1 MNERNQIR
9 PLTARHR
16 IGYAMGD
23 FGGCM
28 TFGLMAAF
36 TTRYYINVAMIDTAF
51 IAAMTLIWK
60 LFDAL
65 ANPFV
70 GVMLDKSFAASGGRR
85 DKFRPWIIRMAPMLS
100 VCAILVFTAP
110 GWVDGMARLA
120 VAFSTYLMYEA
131 VYAVHV
137 IAFGGLI
144 SGMAVNDVER
154 SQLSSARGIGGTLG
168 GILPQ
173 VLFPR
178 IIEAFEGNSQL
189 GYGMGVTVCAAIG
202 LVLCLS
208 CYALTEERN
217 PSSRTVNA
225 APIRVMDIITVL
237 TKNRAVLALCLHG
250 MLQGV
255 LMAVAGSLGTY
266 MYADV
271 LGKLSLMSTAAILGM
286 PVTILFMSFAPK
298 FTKKFGSERV
308 LRTSLLLGAG
318 LYVGLFAAHALTTV
332 NIWVHIGWNAV
343 ASGMANLSNMM
354 QWCMLGE
361 SIEYNEYLT
370 GKRTE
375 GSINGTFNML
385 RRAGQGLGAAT
396 GVGLLGLVGYDATA
410 TIQSAATILG
420 IKALCLLFPAACALG
435 SWLVFRFLWNLTP
448 ELRQKIAAAKTAN
461 S

>member
-1 MNERNQIR
+1 MNNSNRPG

-16 IGYAMGD
+16 IGYALGD

-36 TTRYYINVAMIDTAF
+36 TTRYYINVAMIDTAV
-51 IAAMTLIWK
+51 IAVMTLFWK
-60 LFDAL
+60 FFDAL

-70 GVMLDKSFAASGGRR
+70 GVMLDKSFASSGGKR

-131 VYAVHV
+131 VYAIHV
-137 IAFGGLI
+137 IAFAGLI
-144 SGMAVNDVER
+144 SGMAVNDDER
-154 SQLSSARGIGGTLG
+154 AQLSSARGIGGTLG

-178 IIEAFEGNSQL
+178 IIEAFEGNPRL
-189 GYGMGVTVCAAIG
+189 GYGLGVTVCAALG
-202 LVLCLS
+202 LLLCLC

-217 PSSRTVNA
+217 PASRTVNA
-225 APIRVMDIITVL
+225 APIRATDILTVL

-255 LMAVAGSLGTY
+255 LMAVSGSLGTY

-271 LGKLSLMSTAAILGM
+271 LGRLSLMSTAAILGL
-286 PVTILFMSFAPK
+286 PVTILFMSVAPK
-298 FTKKFGSERV
+298 FVKKFGSERV
-308 LRTSLLLGAG
+308 LRFSLLLGAG

-332 NIWVHIGWNAV
+332 NIWLHIGWNAI

-354 QWCMLGE
+354 QWGMLGE

-385 RRAGQGLGAAT
+385 RRAGQGIGAAT
-396 GVGLLGLVGYDATA
+396 GVALLGMIGYDATLKV
-410 TIQSAATILG
+410 QSAVTILG
-420 IKALCLLFPAACALG
+420 IKALCLLFPALCAIG
-435 SWLVFRFLWNLTP
+435 SWLVFRFIWNITP
-448 ELRQKIAAAKTAN
+448 ELRQKMAAAKQQ
-461 S
+461 

>member
-1 MNERNQIR
+1 MNKSNQIK

-16 IGYAMGD
+16 IGYALGD

-28 TFGLMAAF
+28 TFGLMTAF
-36 TTRYYINVAMIDTAF
+36 TTRYYINVAMIDTAV
-51 IAAMTLIWK
+51 IAAMTLVWK

-70 GVMLDKSFAASGGRR
+70 GVMLDRSFAASGGMR
-85 DKFRPWIIRMAPMLS
+85 DKFRPWILRMAPLLS
-100 VCAILVFTAP
+100 LCAILVFTAP
-110 GWVDGMARLA
+110 GWVDGMARLV

-131 VYAVHV
+131 VYAIHV
-137 IAFGGLI
+137 IAFAGLI
-144 SGMAVNDVER
+144 SGMAVTDDER
-154 SQLSSARGIGGTLG
+154 AQLSSARGIGGTLG

-178 IIEAFEGNSQL
+178 IIEAFEGDPQL

-208 CYALTEERN
+208 SCAMTEERN
-217 PSSRTVNA
+217 PASRTVNA
-225 APIRVMDIITVL
+225 APIRITDIVTVL
-237 TKNRAVLALCLHG
+237 RRNRAVLALCLHG

-255 LMAVAGSLGTY
+255 LMAVSGSLGTY

-271 LGKLSLMSTAAILGM
+271 LGRLSLMSTAAILGL
-286 PVTILFMSFAPK
+286 PVTILFMSLAPK
-298 FTKKFGSERV
+298 FIRKLGSERV
-308 LRTSLLLGAG
+308 LRSSLLVGAG
-318 LYVGLFAAHALTTV
+318 LYVGLFALHALTTV
-332 NIWVHIGWNAV
+332 NIWVHIAWNAV

-354 QWCMLGE
+354 QWGMLGE

-396 GVGLLGLVGYDATA
+396 GVALLGMIGYNAELTV
-410 TIQSAATILG
+410 QSSGTILG
-420 IKALCLLFPAACALG
+420 IKALCLLFPALCALG
-435 SWLVFRFLWNLTP
+435 SWLVFRFLWNITP
-448 ELRQKIAAAKTAN
+448 ELRQKMAAARK